1 MIKSM
6 TGFGRCE
13 IMEGER
19 KFTVEIKGVN
29 HRYLDT
35 NIRMPKKL
43 NFFETSIRSL
53 LKKSIQRGKVD
64 IFITYE
70 DLSENQV
77 ALKYNETLA
86 GEYLSY
92 FKRMA
97 EVFSLENDIRVS
109 SLSRYPEIL
118 TMEEQAPDE
127 EKLWA
132 CLKNALDGAIAQF
145 VETRSLEGEN
155 LKKDL
160 TGKLDGMTKMV
171 ESIEERAPRLLQS
184 TVRSSKKR

>member
-43 NFFETSIRSL
+43 NFFETAIRSL
-53 LKKSIQRGKVD
+53 LKQSIQRGKVD

-70 DLSENQV
+70 DLSESQV

-86 GEYLSY
+86 EEYLSY
-92 FKRMA
+92 FQKMA
-97 EVFSLENDIRVS
+97 DTFSL
-109 SLSRYPEIL
+109 
-118 TMEEQAPDE
+118 
-127 EKLWA
+127 
-132 CLKNALDGAIAQF
+132 
-145 VETRSLEGEN
+145 
-155 LKKDL
+155 
-160 TGKLDGMTKMV
+160 
-171 ESIEERAPRLLQS
+171 
-184 TVRSSKKR
+184 